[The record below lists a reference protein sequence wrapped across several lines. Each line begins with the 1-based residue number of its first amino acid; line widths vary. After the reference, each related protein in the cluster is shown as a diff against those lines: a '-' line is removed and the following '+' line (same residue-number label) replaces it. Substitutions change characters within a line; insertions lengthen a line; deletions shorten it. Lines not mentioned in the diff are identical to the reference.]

1 MTERAFR
8 VTKPLASVGFSH
20 RITCFGFHKTSRT
33 SALAMRRVK
42 RTEYSVPTCAR
53 QYEGVAGLHICIT
66 FNSVLQ
72 LQRVA
77 GKAEWSAGDMKQ
89 GFSTRGFIG
98 FHPLLC
104 CLPAPSS
111 CLQEKAKMG

>member
-8 VTKPLASVGFSH
+8 VTKPLASG
-20 RITCFGFHKTSRT
+20 
-33 SALAMRRVK
+33 
-42 RTEYSVPTCAR
+42 AR